1 MICNYSSVTFDIVF
15 ISKAVLCLVPVAVSK
30 WFLHTPFLLWILGN
44 ATSLLWDVTQPLACV
59 IEETVLGELNRGL
72 KRRRVHADPVST
84 LSSSL
89 LIFHPVNTLP
99 VLFPDTS
106 PFFFVAILVIEPTLQ
121 ETQRKIFSFFFNS
134 VGILPFGYWSRR
146 SGGHQGRCWWGRD
159 FLLFRAVLPQWC
171 NCIVVAQKYLFI
183 C

>member
-1 MICNYSSVTFDIVF
+1 MICIYSSVTFDIVF
-15 ISKAVLCLVPVAVSK
+15 ISKVVLCLVPVAVSK
-30 WFLHTPFLLWILGN
+30 WFLYTPFLLWILGN

-84 LSSSL
+84 LSSWL

-121 ETQRKIFSFFFNS
+121 ETQRKTFSFFFNS
-134 VGILPFGYWSRR
+134 GAFCRLVIDQGDLVGTKVDADGEGISCSSELF
-146 SGGHQGRCWWGRD
+146 
-159 FLLFRAVLPQWC
+159 FLSDVTA
-171 NCIVVAQKYLFI
+171 
-183 C
+183 